1 MDAMDKAML
10 AVVVACL
17 ALLYFYF
24 HAEALHILHVA
35 WHHWRPVQK
44 LVARLTPSGPT
55 AAAVDVGIAVLGGL
69 AVVAVVHLR
78 QPSREKAKSRRAER
92 LAAIAAG
99 KKPALPEASAV
110 KHVVPE
116 AHFGPAQSGAAGVH
130 ALHDPRRDAAQRL
143 GAGDLE
149 TYERDGYV
157 VVRGL
162 LRPAEL
168 ERLKA
173 EMNRIV
179 DAWPADGEAA
189 PGDAPETP
197 LVAFDPAV
205 VTGQLKVKNR
215 ADGVRR
221 LFRMAVHDAFFA
233 RFAKDARF
241 VDFLARLWG
250 PNVALLQS
258 MALMKPPKT
267 GEKRFHQDQ
276 AYFRLAPSHVAAY
289 WIAVDATDAENGCMH
304 VVPGSHVRG
313 VDPHGADVGLPP
325 DDPEYRKRNLGGVY
339 YSRLGAAPKRDDVLA
354 VPMGPGDAL
363 VFHGDLVHATPP
375 NRSKDRPRFAVQ
387 LHYAAANCRPIRC
400 PDGPNSVKA
409 PNATYG
415 PAAAAF
421 DCAPEPGRP
430 CVEPQF
436 WFYRQAELIAAGER
450 HPGGI

>member
-1 MDAMDKAML
+1 ML
-10 AVVVACL
+10 GVLVAGVSS
-17 ALLYFYF
+17 LYVYF
-24 HAEALHILHVA
+24 HAEMQHLAHHA
-35 WHHWRPVQK
+35 WHHWRP
-44 LVARLTPSGPT
+44 LRRALARMPVATEM
-55 AAAVDVGIAVLGGL
+55 AIAVLGGL

-78 QPSREKAKSRRAER
+78 EPFREKKRARRAGR
-92 LAAIAAG
+92 LSAAVRGGRRAPRFAA
-99 KKPALPEASAV
+99 PAP
-110 KHVVPE
+110 
-116 AHFGPAQSGAAGVH
+116 HFGDGPRQCGAPGTH
-130 ALHDPRRDAAQRL
+130 AAHDARSDPVRRPRPSDVERF
-143 GAGDLE
+143 
-149 TYERDGYV
+149 ERDGYL
-157 VVRGL
+157 VVRSL
-162 LRPAEL
+162 LDAAEVAEL
-168 ERLKA
+168 RA
-173 EMNRIV
+173 EMDRIV
-179 DAWPADGEAA
+179 EAWPEGGTSA

-197 LVAFDPAV
+197 LVAFDPAF
-205 VTGQLKVKNR
+205 L
-215 ADGVRR
+215 DGTLRPRRRVDGIRR

-233 RFAKDARF
+233 AFAKDGRF
-241 VDFLARLWG
+241 VDFLKALWG
-250 PNVALLQS
+250 PDVALLQS
-258 MALMKPPKT
+258 MALMKPPGS